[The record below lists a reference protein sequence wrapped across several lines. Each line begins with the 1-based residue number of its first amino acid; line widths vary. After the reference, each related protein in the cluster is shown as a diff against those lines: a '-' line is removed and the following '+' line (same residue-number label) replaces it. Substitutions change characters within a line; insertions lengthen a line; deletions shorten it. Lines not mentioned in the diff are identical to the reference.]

1 MTLFGKFGVEL
12 DLDLDH
18 DFPMEKLLWIDM
30 EMTGLNVEK
39 EVPIEIAA
47 IVTDTQLKE
56 LETYHAIIR
65 QPQSYLDAMDAW
77 NTEHHGASGLTA
89 AVPQGTPPEA
99 VEKEM
104 IQLVARHFQG
114 ERAVIAGNSI
124 GQDRL
129 FINRYF
135 PLLNE
140 KLHYRM
146 LDVTSW
152 KIMMNA
158 RFGLKFE
165 KKNTHRAIDDIR
177 ESMAEMAFY
186 LAHVSK

>member
-1 MTLFGKFGVEL
+1 
-12 DLDLDH
+12 
-18 DFPMEKLLWIDM
+18 MEKLLWIDM

-47 IVTDTQLKE
+47 IVTDIDLKE
-56 LETYHAIIR
+56 LETYHAVIK
-65 QPQSYLDAMDAW
+65 QPQSYLDGMDAW
-77 NTEHHGASGLTA
+77 NTEHHGESGLTA
-89 AVPQGTPPEA
+89 AVANGVPPEA

-104 IQLVARHFQG
+104 VQLVARHFSG

-135 PLLNE
+135 PMLSE

-165 KKNTHRAIDDIR
+165 KQNAHRAIDDIR
-177 ESMAEMAFY
+177 ESMNELAFY

>member
-1 MTLFGKFGVEL
+1 
-12 DLDLDH
+12 
-18 DFPMEKLLWIDM
+18 M

-47 IVTDTQLKE
+47 IITDINLKE
-56 LETYHAIIR
+56 LETFHAIIK
-65 QPQSYLDAMDAW
+65 QPQEILDRMDDW

-89 AVPQGTPPEA
+89 QVPDGTPIEA
-99 VEKEM
+99 VEKAM
-104 IQLVARHFQG
+104 MSLVDRHFHG

-129 FINRYF
+129 FINRF
-135 PLLNE
+135 LPLLNA

-158 RFGLKFE
+158 RLGLKFE

-177 ESMAEMAFY
+177 ESIAEMAFY
-186 LAHVSK
+186 LAHVSKT

>member
-1 MTLFGKFGVEL
+1 
-12 DLDLDH
+12 
-18 DFPMEKLLWIDM
+18 MEKLLWIDM
-30 EMTGLNVEK
+30 EMTGLNVER

-47 IVTDTQLKE
+47 IVTDTNLKE

-65 QPQSYLDAMDAW
+65 QPQSILDQMDEW
-77 NTEHHGASGLTA
+77 NTQHHGESGLTA
-89 AVPQGTPPEA
+89 QVPNGTPSEA
-99 VEKEM
+99 VEKAM
-104 IQLVARHFQG
+104 IQLVDRHFHG

-129 FINRYF
+129 FINKYF
-135 PLLNE
+135 PLLSP

-158 RFGLKFE
+158 RFQLKFE

-177 ESMAEMAFY
+177 ESISEMAFY
-186 LAHVSK
+186 LAHVSVSN

>member
-1 MTLFGKFGVEL
+1 
-12 DLDLDH
+12 
-18 DFPMEKLLWIDM
+18 MEKLLWIDM

-47 IVTDTQLKE
+47 IITDINLKE
-56 LETYHAIIR
+56 LETYHAIIK
-65 QPQSYLDAMDAW
+65 QPQSILDGMDEW

-89 AVPQGTPPEA
+89 QVPDGTPAEA
-99 VEKEM
+99 VEKAM
-104 IQLVARHFQG
+104 MSFVDRHFHG

-129 FINRYF
+129 FINRFF
-135 PLLNE
+135 PLLNA

-165 KKNTHRAIDDIR
+165 KQNSHRAIDDIR
-177 ESMAEMAFY
+177 ESINEMAYY
-186 LAHVSK
+186 LAHVAKT